1 MKNSMSIVDVY
12 AWVCKTG
19 KLIEKCY
26 INNVYH
32 SNVNTI
38 IFKLYCKHL
47 SYNPLLIME
56 AGRRIHLTKY
66 TIPKEHKIT
75 SLCSALRKHLRRL
88 IIESVELVGWER
100 IVKITIASPKRKY
113 YLYVELL
120 PRGIIVLTDENNVI
134 LHTTRTL
141 ELKDRVIRRGKEYKL
156 PPPLS
161 VNPLK
166 ANVEEVSR
174 AVLKGKDIIRGLVRG
189 LGLPSELAEET
200 CFRVKIDKY
209 TSSKEIP
216 FNIYE
221 KIIKT
226 IREIIE
232 EAKEGLGYIVLKNA
246 ELITVLPFKPT
257 YLAEKYSLK
266 MFSDFNEALD
276 LFFTEKMK
284 RETIAKIAKAKER
297 EVKRLEYS
305 LEKAKKLKEKYSKE
319 AINLRHVGNLI
330 LKNIDSISKIIEC
343 FRRRDV
349 RRKEE
354 EAVKICSMEVKEP
367 SIRILGFNRNEGIVE
382 VEIEGKTVKVSI
394 RKSAYENAS
403 KCFEKA
409 KELQRKVSKIEEKI
423 RELKEKIEKLERE
436 VEYAKVEEKAK
447 VRKKEWYEK
456 YHWIIKGK
464 YLIIGGRNAEQN
476 ESIVKKHLEAN
487 DIFIHAEIH
496 GAPAVIIKSKGPAP
510 KDVIREAALI
520 AAAYSRAWKEG
531 LGVADV
537 YWVWGKQVSKKPPPG
552 EYLPKGAFM
561 IYGKR
566 NYIRNIPLIL
576 ALGIEK
582 VNESLRII
590 VGSEEHVKEKALAY
604 VILKPGHISPHKL
617 ANEIKNIL
625 IKKAPKE
632 LEPLLKTIP
641 VEEIALRIPGP
652 SVIRKTIINTK

>member
-12 AWVCKTG
+12 AWVGRTG

-26 INNVYH
+26 INNIYH

-38 IFKLYCKHL
+38 VFKLYCKHL

-66 TIPKEHKIT
+66 TMPKERKIT

-88 IIESVELVGWER
+88 IIESVELIGWER

-113 YLYVELL
+113 RLYVELL
-120 PRGIIVLTDENNVI
+120 PRGVIVLTDENNVI
-134 LHTTRTL
+134 LHTTKTL
-141 ELKDRVIRRGKEYKL
+141 ELKDRVISRGKEYK
-156 PPPLS
+156 PPPSLS

-166 ANVEEVSR
+166 ANVEEVSK
-174 AVLKGKDIIRGLVRG
+174 AILKGKDVIRGLVRG

-200 CFRVKIDKY
+200 CFRMKIDKH
-209 TSSKEIP
+209 SPPKEIP
-216 FNIYE
+216 FSTYE
-221 KIIKT
+221 KIVRI
-226 IREIIE
+226 IREIVD
-232 EAKEGLGYIVLKNA
+232 EAKEGLGYVVSKNT
-246 ELITVLPFKPT
+246 ELVTVLPFKPT
-257 YLAEKYSLK
+257 YLAEEYSLK

-276 LFFTEKMK
+276 LFFTEKAK
-284 RETIAKIAKAKER
+284 REAATKVAKAKER
-297 EVKRLEYS
+297 EIKKLEHS
-305 LEKAKKLKEKYSKE
+305 LEKAKELKEKYSRE
-319 AINLRHVGNLI
+319 AVNLKQAGSLI
-330 LKNIDSISKIIEC
+330 LKNIDPINKIIEC
-343 FRRRDV
+343 FRRRVV
-349 RRKEE
+349 RRKGE
-354 EAVKICSMEVKEP
+354 EAIKICSMEVKEP
-367 SIRILGFNRNEGIVE
+367 GIRILGFSRKEGIVE
-382 VEIEGKTVKVSI
+382 VEVEGKAVKVSI

-409 KELQRKVSKIEEKI
+409 RELQRKASKIEEKI
-423 RELKEKIEKLERE
+423 GELREKIEKLERE

-456 YHWIIKGK
+456 YHWIIKGE

-476 ESIVKKHLEAN
+476 ESIVKKYLEAN

-510 KDVIREAALI
+510 EDVIREAALI

-531 LGVADV
+531 LGAVDV

-566 NYIRNIPLIL
+566 NYIRNVPLVL
-576 ALGIEK
+576 ALGVEK

-590 VGSEEHVKEKALAY
+590 VGSEEHVKKKALAY
-604 VILKPGHISPHKL
+604 VVLKPGRFSSHKL
-617 ANEIKNIL
+617 ADEIKNIFT
-625 IKKAPKE
+625 KKAPKE
-632 LEPLLKTIP
+632 LEPLFKTISI
-641 VEEIALRIPGP
+641 EEIALRIPGP
-652 SVIRKTIINTK
+652 SVVGKTIINIK